1 MLNEQDH
8 GEFYMVSNDRFDP
21 TGSERYSRSDL
32 LTLADGSPLRF
43 NCDGS
48 VCVECSH
55 GWESFAE
62 ETSSIPQA

>member
-21 TGSERYSRSDL
+21 TGSESYSRADL
-32 LTLADGSPLRF
+32 FTVADGYPLRF

-48 VCVECSH
+48 VSVEGSH
-55 GWESFAE
+55 GWEPFAE
-62 ETSSIPQA
+62 DVSSITQA